1 MSLLAIISSRSII
14 ASINYS
20 STFFLIGQ
28 VTNEEARN
36 TTNIRPR
43 NFDLIQHL
51 DPGGAQNNPTPLH
64 KCPFCDKRFEHGLTK
79 VEHVLAA
86 HKINLAATTTVRT
99 PTTATTA
106 TSGAQINQTIRL
118 NPRLMVKLNR
128 IPATAAATATAGGA
142 QNNQANGENLR
153 NADPRLRAL
162 VRVRLAANA
171 GAQNNPAKGENLRNP
186 RVYHKWWQ
194 RARAL
199 AAANAHAGANAAAN
213 VDVAIKR

>member
-1 MSLLAIISSRSII
+1 M
-14 ASINYS
+14 
-20 STFFLIGQ
+20 
-28 VTNEEARN
+28 
-36 TTNIRPR
+36 
-43 NFDLIQHL
+43 
-51 DPGGAQNNPTPLH
+51 
-64 KCPFCDKRFEHGLTK
+64 
-79 VEHVLAA
+79 LAA
-86 HKINLAATTTVRT
+86 HKINLAATSTVRT

-106 TSGAQINQTIRL
+106 TSGAQINQTIPL

-171 GAQNNPAKGENLRNP
+171 GAQNNPVKGENLRNP

-199 AAANAHAGANAAAN
+199 AAANANANFGANAGANDAAN
-213 VDVAIKR
+213 VDIAIKR